1 VVALGIDT
9 STPAGSIGL
18 AEGDSLQGEI
28 RLAAGG
34 HHQERLL
41 RGVDALL
48 DLLGI
53 PIGSVG
59 VIAVA
64 LGPGSFTGL
73 RVGIATAKGLALA
86 RGIPAYGLSTLA
98 AMALH
103 FRSRGLPIAPVIDA
117 GRREVYAA
125 LFRVEDG
132 ILRSIREEKAGPP
145 EEFFSSLPREP
156 ILLCGDGVRRY
167 RDRIPGDQG
176 VERVLEAEGCFLGGT
191 LARWGAEQLGRGSP
205 WSLRELKPNY
215 LRPAD
220 AEVGRT
226 R

>member
-1 VVALGIDT
+1 MVALGIDT

-18 AEGDSLQGEI
+18 AEGDNLQGEI
-28 RLAAGG
+28 HLAAGG

-53 PIGSVG
+53 PIESVG

-73 RVGIATAKGLALA
+73 RVGVATAKGLALA
-86 RGIPAYGLSTLA
+86 RGIPVYGLSTLA

-103 FRSRGLPIAPVIDA
+103 FRRRGLPIAPAIDA

-132 ILRSIREEKAGPP
+132 ILRTVREEKAEPP
-145 EEFFSSLPREP
+145 EAFFSSLPPEP
-156 ILLCGDGVRRY
+156 VLLCGDGVRRY
-167 RDRIPGDQG
+167 RDQIPGDQRAL
-176 VERVLEAEGCFLGGT
+176 RVLETEGCFLGGT
-191 LARWGAEQLGRGSP
+191 LARWGAEQLGRESP
-205 WSLRELKPNY
+205 WSLRQLKPNY
-215 LRPAD
+215 IRPAD

>member
-1 VVALGIDT
+1 VIALGIDT

-18 AEGDSLQGEI
+18 SQGDSLQGEI
-28 RLAAGG
+28 RLAAEG

-48 DLLGI
+48 DLLGLS
-53 PIGSVG
+53 IGSVG

-103 FRSRGLPIAPVIDA
+103 FRRRGLPVAPVIDA

-132 ILRSIREEKAGPP
+132 LLREIREETAGPP
-145 EEFFSSLPREP
+145 EEFFSSLPPEP

-167 RDRIPGDQG
+167 FDRIPAGRG
-176 VERVLEAEGCFLGGT
+176 VARILETEGCFLGGT
-191 LARWGAEQLGRGSP
+191 LARWGAEQAGRKSP
-205 WSLRELKPNY
+205 WSLRQLKPNY
-215 LRPAD
+215 LRPPD

>member
-28 RLAAGG
+28 HLAAGG

-41 RGVDALL
+41 RGIDALL

-53 PIGSVG
+53 PIGSVS

-86 RGIPAYGLSTLA
+86 LGVPAYGLSTLA

-103 FRSRGLPIAPVIDA
+103 FRRRGLPIAPVIDA

-132 ILRSIREEKAGPP
+132 LIRTIREEKAWTP
-145 EEFFSSLPREP
+145 EEFFSLLPPEP
-156 ILLCGDGVRRY
+156 VLLCGDGARRY
-167 RDRIPGDQG
+167 SDRIPADQE
-176 VERVLEAEGCFLGGT
+176 VERVLETEGCFLGGT
-191 LARWGAEQLGRGSP
+191 LARWGAEQVGGKSP
-205 WSLRELKPNY
+205 WSLRQLKPNY

>member
-1 VVALGIDT
+1 MVALGIDT

-34 HHQERLL
+34 QHQERLL

-48 DLLGI
+48 DLLGM
-53 PIGSVG
+53 PVESVG

-103 FRSRGLPIAPVIDA
+103 FRKRGLPIAPVIDA

-132 ILRSIREEKAGPP
+132 TLRTIREEKAEPP
-145 EEFFSSLPREP
+145 EEFFASLPPEP

-176 VERVLEAEGCFLGGT
+176 AERVLETDGCFLGGT
-191 LARWGAEQLGRGSP
+191 LARWGAEQLGKKSP
-205 WSLRELKPNY
+205 WSLRQLRPNY
-215 LRPAD
+215 IRPAD